1 MEAIG
6 SLGWLL
12 LTNILIIMVI
22 AFIFYGVR
30 SFFIK
35 PKNDDNDYR
44 AYGYHKYN
52 KNIENIEQKLDRIIE
67 LLEKER
73 KE

>member
-6 SLGWLL
+6 SFGWFLL
-12 LTNILIIMVI
+12 INILIIIVI

-35 PKNDDNDYR
+35 PKNDDNNYR
-44 AYGYHKYN
+44 DYGYHNEN
-52 KNIENIEQKLDRIIE
+52 KNIEQKLDRIIE
-67 LLEKER
+67 LLKKEK